1 MPTNSPKFNSK
12 KKPLNDY
19 VRYSAM
25 GFQMA
30 VIIFVS
36 TWGGVKLDAFLNLKK
51 IPIFTL
57 IFSLLSVVLSL
68 YYFIRGISQ
77 KPK

>member
-1 MPTNSPKFNSK
+1 MPTNSPKSSSK

-30 VIIFVS
+30 VIIFLS
-36 TWGGVKLDAFLNLKK
+36 TWGGVKLDALLHLK
-51 IPIFTL
+51 IPVFTL
-57 IFSLLSVVLSL
+57 TFSLLSVVLSL
-68 YYFIRGISQ
+68 YYFIKGISQ